1 MNVIF
6 YHPVHFEKWNPEFPD
21 QRGIGG
27 SETSQIELAW
37 RLAARGH
44 DVISY
49 APVTDDW
56 AGREHRGVRWEPLE
70 KVDWTRPGVWLL
82 YRCPSAL
89 DNFPADHPVQQLF
102 LISQDESY
110 DSWNESRLDKL
121 DRLVCLCEAHAE
133 SQARSFPGLRDR
145 ICISSNGIRVDL
157 IRELEREP
165 LPARNPHRL
174 LYASSPD
181 RGLRPLLHVFK
192 RAREWVPDLELVIAY
207 GYDNINKLEQ
217 LNPQVWKY
225 QARERNHILK
235 LADQPGVS
243 WTGRI
248 GQRDLY
254 QLWQT
259 SGIWCYPTMFSE
271 TSCITCMEAQAMGA
285 IPITNPLWALA
296 ENVMHGI
303 FIQGNSY
310 GDGLVQARFAA
321 EIVRLASDAELQE
334 RIRAEMMPAARQQFN
349 WERMVDQLESWMYGL
364 ESHPMF
370 VSQFAYQLKHANGA
384 QRILNVG
391 CADDPADFKS
401 IGPGVVNM
409 DFRAT
414 MPRNGRSNKPDV
426 LADARNLPAPFEPG
440 AFEVVVL
447 GDMLEHFLPENVP
460 DVIRRAKQ
468 CLAPGG
474 KLVITVPEDYRPVN
488 RQHDDGDGSDD
499 YAESI
504 SAYHRYPV
512 TREMLSAWCG
522 SAEVELKTVQRI
534 DYGLF
539 EGWGA
544 VAQ

>member
-248 GQRDLY
+248 GQRDL
-254 QLWQT
+254 W
-259 SGIWCYPTMFSE
+259 
-271 TSCITCMEAQAMGA
+271 
-285 IPITNPLWALA
+285 
-296 ENVMHGI
+296 
-303 FIQGNSY
+303 
-310 GDGLVQARFAA
+310 
-321 EIVRLASDAELQE
+321 
-334 RIRAEMMPAARQQFN
+334 
-349 WERMVDQLESWMYGL
+349 
-364 ESHPMF
+364 
-370 VSQFAYQLKHANGA
+370 
-384 QRILNVG
+384 
-391 CADDPADFKS
+391 KS
-401 IGPGVVNM
+401 VV
-409 DFRAT
+409 
-414 MPRNGRSNKPDV
+414 
-426 LADARNLPAPFEPG
+426 
-440 AFEVVVL
+440 
-447 GDMLEHFLPENVP
+447 
-460 DVIRRAKQ
+460 
-468 CLAPGG
+468 
-474 KLVITVPEDYRPVN
+474 
-488 RQHDDGDGSDD
+488 
-499 YAESI
+499 
-504 SAYHRYPV
+504 
-512 TREMLSAWCG
+512 
-522 SAEVELKTVQRI
+522 
-534 DYGLF
+534 
-539 EGWGA
+539 
-544 VAQ
+544 